1 MAQRSQHLRLEQLAI
16 AAGVLAGA
24 ADLEVMKP
32 INNFRS
38 ALSRRDKAGMLAVT
52 APHIEIM
59 SACKGTLRDRF
70 SGLL

>member
-1 MAQRSQHLRLEQLAI
+1 
-16 AAGVLAGA
+16 
-24 ADLEVMKP
+24 MKP

-59 SACKGTLRDRF
+59 STCKGTLRDRF